1 MDIRDKAEIE
11 YKDGVELAEIVSNIL
26 EIMTKKKDF
35 MPFAFIA
42 RYWSPLLAKKQE
54 SQITGKEENHGYD
67 TDRYF
72 DPRPRRC
79 TAHLASQ

>member
-35 MPFAFIA
+35 MPFVFIA
-42 RYWSPLLAKKQE
+42 RY
-54 SQITGKEENHGYD
+54 
-67 TDRYF
+67 
-72 DPRPRRC
+72 
-79 TAHLASQ
+79 